1 MTIVG
6 AQKDLATAMRL
17 VYFKRVLKE
26 SIMAFG
32 DKYWDRVK
40 AWAAG
45 LPYIGK
51 GLAWTKTRGEEILR
65 LPPPRKPDDLPNT
78 KQYEEHASRAYM
90 DLKMAFRDIGRMN
103 AIGETLGRDFLTAMP
118 EGAYK
123 SRLGQIA
130 FLYRRMH
137 EETAHES
144 IPKLIEEA
152 HAHQRKAADKWDE
165 WDSANLREMEAS
177 YRHVAQVH
185 PDLMEQKAKFAYEGR
200 RKHRDVLKCD
210 DWEEAKPYLE
220 NMVDLQKRIADA
232 KVLKDNDHATDPA
245 YQALMREYIPGA
257 RLDEVEALFTRME
270 DKLKELLPWILEEQ
284 GKRPEP
290 IPLTGPFP
298 AAQQMWLNKSL
309 LKVIGFD
316 FNRGGLYETGHNPV
330 EGGTPDDT
338 RLVIKTTDATNFLDS
353 MKSALHE
360 GGHGIYV
367 QGLPRDTWRYQPVG
381 QDLGAAMQ
389 ESQALLI
396 EMILSRTKEF
406 YKYLAP
412 RVEGLFQ
419 KFGDPAMTAENL
431 YRLKTRVRP
440 GVDRKSAD
448 EVTYFFHVRLRMR
461 LEKDLIAGRL
471 KVKDLPEAWNA
482 GMKELLGVEP
492 QTYAQG
498 CLQDVHWF
506 VGKFGYFPSY
516 TIGHMAAAQIH
527 DKMKREIQN
536 IPELLAAGDLLP
548 IHAWLAEK
556 IHSQGRLKR
565 MDALMENVTG
575 SRLTPGPLI
584 NHLQDR
590 YLEAA

>member
-1 MTIVG
+1 M
-6 AQKDLATAMRL
+6 
-17 VYFKRVLKE
+17 
-26 SIMAFG
+26 SFG
-32 DKYWDRVK
+32 KNYWNRVK
-40 AWAAG
+40 TWALT
-45 LPYIGK
+45 LPVIGK
-51 GLAWTKTRGEEILR
+51 ALGRGAAQVEEMLR
-65 LPPPRKPDDLPNT
+65 LPPPRKQDDIPNT
-78 KQYEEHASRAYM
+78 KQYEEHPSVAYM

-103 AIGETLGRDFLTAMP
+103 AIVETLGRDFLTAMP

-137 EETAHES
+137 EELADEKIAGH
-144 IPKLIEEA
+144 IEEA
-152 HAHQRKAADKWDE
+152 RAHQKKSVAAWDPWDK
-165 WDSANLREMEAS
+165 ANLREMETM
-177 YRHVAQVH
+177 YRHVAQVP
-185 PDLMEQKAKFAYEGR
+185 PDLMEKKARLAYEGR
-200 RKHRDVLKCD
+200 RKHRDVLKFD
-210 DWEEAKPYLE
+210 DWEEAKPFLE
-220 NMVDLQKRIADA
+220 DMVDLQKRIADA
-232 KVLKDNDHATDPA
+232 KVLRDNDHATDPA
-245 YQALMREYIPGA
+245 YQALMREYMPGA
-257 RLDEVEALFTRME
+257 RLNDVEALFARME
-270 DKLKELLPWILEEQ
+270 DKLKELLPWIIDEQ
-284 GKRPEP
+284 GKRQEP

-309 LKVIGFD
+309 LKVMGFD

-338 RLVIKTTDATNFLDS
+338 RLVIKTSDATNFLDS

-360 GGHGIYV
+360 GGHGIYI
-367 QGLPRDTWRYQPVG
+367 QGLPRETWRYQPVG

-396 EMILSRTKEF
+396 EMILGRTKEF
-406 YKYLAP
+406 FRYLAP

-419 KFGDPAMTAENL
+419 KFGDPAMTADNL
-431 YRLKTRVRP
+431 YRLKTRVKP

-448 EVTYFFHVRLRMR
+448 EVTYFFHILVRMR
-461 LEKDLIAGRL
+461 IEKDLIAGRL

-482 GMKELLGVEP
+482 AMKECLGVEP
-492 QTYAQG
+492 QSYAQG

-536 IPELLAAGDLLP
+536 IPELMAAGDFMP
-548 IHAWLAEK
+548 IQEWLAEK
-556 IHSQGRLKR
+556 VYGQGRLKR
-565 MDALMENVTG
+565 MDDLLLDVTG
-575 SRLTPGPLI
+575 ARLTPGPLI
-584 NHLQDR
+584 SHLQDR